1 MNVQATIIEEVRA
14 ALRGGAARS
23 TADLVP
29 LCGTADDTKGLSRIL
44 YVMRHNGL
52 IAEDPVP
59 GPPGR
64 DGKPAKRWRWVG
76 AESIEDAS
84 NAPAQT
90 PPPARSIPMEE
101 IAEAIANRDPTEL
114 ALSDLVDQAD
124 EALLA
129 LADSL
134 LAGNPLWSRLRT
146 LADDTH
152 GALCDYRLLRKLET
166 GHE

>member
-23 TADLVP
+23 TAELVP

-59 GPPGR
+59 GPRGR

-76 AESIEDAS
+76 GESIEGAS
-84 NAPAQT
+84 NAPAQNPT
-90 PPPARSIPMEE
+90 PVRSMPMEE
-101 IAEAIANRDPTEL
+101 VAEAMAPTHPIVHDRTDPTEYAL
-114 ALSDLVDQAD
+114 ADLVDQAD

-129 LADSL
+129 VADRKSTRL
-134 LAGNPLWSRLRT
+134 NSSHNVISRMPSS
-146 LADDTH
+146 A
-152 GALCDYRLLRKLET
+152 
-166 GHE
+166 